1 MKRSA
6 RALESGARGTVVEVE
21 IIGPSGCARCA
32 RGQGCGAGI
41 FNQGMAPVRLICLSE
56 YPVNAGEE
64 LVVEFDDGGAHWL
77 WLVCGAYGLPLA
89 GLMAATVITSFY
101 LPGEAFSQTVSGALH
116 DLVLAAAALLGLA
129 GGVIAWRMVAPRV
142 LLHLEKQLG
151 LQTGRIVAAGT
162 VPLNPAVLSRPTCPT
177 RENP

>member
-1 MKRSA
+1 MRRSA
-6 RALESGARGTVVEVE
+6 QALESGAKGTVVEVE
-21 IIGPSGCARCA
+21 INSQSGCARCA

-41 FNQGMAPVRLICLSE
+41 FSRGMAPVRLSCLSE
-56 YPVNAGEE
+56 HPVNAGEQ
-64 LVVEFDDGGAHWL
+64 LVIEFDEGGAHWL
-77 WLVCGAYGLPLA
+77 WLVCGAYGLPTA
-89 GLMAATVITSFY
+89 GLIAATVITSFY
-101 LPGEAFSQTVSGALH
+101 LPGDGISQAISGGLR

-129 GGVIAWRMVAPRV
+129 GGVIAWRMMAPQV